1 MITGVNALYM
11 LIFPGVNW
19 IAIDTVITRWV
30 FRVVWVGNGD
40 GSVLQGWSDDFV
52 SFHRLCGLMHVIMQL
67 YFALSTNASSENW

>member
-1 MITGVNALYM
+1 M

-19 IAIDTVITRWV
+19 IAVDTVITRWV

-52 SFHRLCGLMHVIMQL
+52 SLHRLCGRIHVMLQL
-67 YFALSTNASSENW
+67 SFALSLNAGSEGW